1 MPGTGDADIRRHLL
15 WIIPLVLIVLLVAPS
30 PVAERYSSATQ
41 DGQFLVHPFRSY
53 GFIFTLVKESGSA
66 TLGNPGEALAEAKS
80 AFADSGS
87 RPMKVGLLYL
97 RGRDAYSYVTRS
109 GKTLTV
115 IAPPPLVW
123 EIWGRDTAA
132 PSDQAHI
139 TDVIGFLD
147 YTTGQRIGQLD
158 SSRGGKT
165 ASPF

>member
-1 MPGTGDADIRRHLL
+1 
-15 WIIPLVLIVLLVAPS
+15 VLIVLLVAPS

-53 GFIFTLVKESGSA
+53 GFIVTLVKESGSA

-87 RPMKVGLLYL
+87 RPVKVGLLYL

-109 GKTLTV
+109 GRTLTI

-123 EIWGRDTAA
+123 EIWGRDTA
-132 PSDQAHI
+132 PSSDQADV
-139 TDVIGFLD
+139 TEVIGFLD
-147 YTTGQRIGQLD
+147 YVSGQRIGQLE
-158 SSRGGKT
+158 SSMSDET